1 MNPIAEEMKSY
12 FGVHDDPEKL
22 IHYGKGHL
30 DGGNSGRYP
39 WGSGDNPYQRGVDFL
54 ARVEKLKAKGWTET
68 PENIKKEFGMNTT
81 QYRRE
86 KRISLNEKQMMDI
99 TRAKQLKKQGLGPTE
114 IGKQMGVA
122 ESTVRGWLDQDHVQ
136 RVNQAQELANLLKKE
151 VDKKKMVDV
160 GSGVERDVL
169 GGVSKE
175 KMDTALYIL
184 EREGYHVYKGG
195 IPQPTNKN
203 QQTNQVVLAKPEVE
217 YKEIYNYDKVK
228 TIGNYTT
235 HDRGDTF
242 EPKFTYPTSLNSK
255 RLQIRYDEDG
265 GTDMDGVIEVR
276 RGCQDL
282 YLGDNKKYAQVR
294 IMVDKTHYLKGM
306 AVYSDDLPDGIDVRF
321 NTNKKKSVPM
331 KEVLKPIKNDPD
343 NPFGSNIKDADLG
356 GQYWYIDKKDG
367 KKKLGLINKR
377 ADEGDWTEWKD
388 SLPSQF
394 LSKQSLTLAKKQLD
408 LATANKQAEY
418 DEIMSLTNPTVKK
431 YYLKKFADGCD
442 GAAVDLKAAAL
453 PGQKYHVI
461 LPNNTLKDDEIYA
474 PGYKDGTKLALVR
487 YPHGGTFEIPICTV
501 NNKNKLGEKM
511 IGKQPIDAVC
521 INSKVASRL
530 SGADFDGDTVMCIP
544 THDRRGRVKIT
555 NRDQLKQ
562 LENFEPKSYKY
573 DLKTTDKNGVEH
585 YYRNGKEFKVMK
597 RTDLEM
603 GKISNLITDM
613 TLQGAP
619 DDHLARAVK
628 HSMVVIDAEKHKLD
642 YNQSYKDNNI
652 TSLKQLY
659 QKKENGRYG
668 GAGTIVSR
676 AKSPVNV
683 PKRQGEPHINMKGT
697 KWYDPS
703 RPEGALIY
711 QIADDKKLY
720 YADSKYDKKTG
731 IKTVW
736 TSSGKKITYDMNDPK
751 QVAKYEPI
759 MQKDKKTG
767 IVSFT
772 NKDGTLTYR
781 KKTRT
786 TPDVPYM
793 STVDDANELVSP
805 QRHKMELL
813 YSDYANNM
821 KSLANQA
828 RVSMKKTDNL
838 KYDKNAAKIYSKE
851 VSELEVALNNAMKN
865 SVKERQ
871 ATRLAAADLKKKKAA
886 NPDMKGE
893 DERKAGQRA
902 MTKYREEVGSVS
914 RRKRNINITDKQ
926 WEAIQAGAISE
937 NKLKKILANSDP
949 DILREKSMPSNRKEL
964 TPAQIN
970 RIKMMANSNFTL
982 QQIADKLG
990 ISKTAV
996 SNALKGAK

>member
-1 MNPIAEEMKSY
+1 MNPVAEEIHSY
-12 FGVHDDPEKL
+12 FGIHDDPNM
-22 IHYGKGHL
+22 IMHYGKGHL

-39 WGSGDNPYQRGVDFL
+39 WGSGENPYQRSLDFL
-54 ARVEKLKAKGWTET
+54 ARIEKLKAKGWTET

-86 KRISLNEKQMMDI
+86 KRISLNEKQVMDI

-114 IGKQMGVA
+114 IGKQMGVP
-122 ESTVRGWLDQDHVQ
+122 ESTVRGWLNQDHVQ

-151 VDKKKMVDV
+151 VDGKKMVDV
-160 GSGVERDVL
+160 GSGVERELL

-175 KMDTALYIL
+175 KLDTALYIL
-184 EREGYHVYKGG
+184 ERQGYHVYKGG

-203 QQTNQVVLAKPEVE
+203 QQTNQVVLAKPEVK
-217 YKEIYNYDKVK
+217 YKEIYDYDKVK
-228 TIGNYTT
+228 TINNYTT

-255 RLQIRYDEDG
+255 RLKIRYKEDG
-265 GTDMDGVIEVR
+265 GEDMDGVIELR
-276 RGCQDL
+276 RGVQDL

-294 IMVDKTHYLKGM
+294 IMVDGKHYLKGM
-306 AVYSDDLPDGIDVRF
+306 AVYADDLPDGIDVRF
-321 NTNKKKSVPM
+321 NTNKSNKLSM
-331 KEVLKPIKNDPD
+331 KDVLKPIKNDPD

-356 GQYWYIDKKDG
+356 GQYWYIDAKTG
-367 KKKLGLINKR
+367 KRKLGLINKR

-394 LSKQSLTLAKKQLD
+394 LSKQSLSLAKKQLD
-408 LATANKQAEY
+408 LAKIDRQAEY

-431 YYLKKFADGCD
+431 YYLQKFADKCD
-442 GAAVDLKAAAL
+442 GAAIDLKAASL

-461 LPNNTLKDDEIYA
+461 LPNNTLKDNEVYA
-474 PGYKDGTKLALVR
+474 PGYKDGTKLALIR

-501 NNKNKLGEKM
+501 NNKNAVGEKM
-511 IGKQPIDAVC
+511 IGKQSIDAIC
-521 INSKVASRL
+521 INSKVAARL

-544 THDRRGRVKIT
+544 THDRHGRVKISS
-555 NRDQLKQ
+555 RDQLKQ
-562 LENFEPKSYKY
+562 LENFDPKSYKF
-573 DLKTTDKNGVEH
+573 DMMTVDKKGKEH

-642 YNQSYKDNNI
+642 YGQSYKDNNI

-659 QKKENGRYG
+659 QKKEYGKYG
-668 GAGTIVSR
+668 GAGTIVSK
-676 AKSPVNV
+676 AKSPVKV
-683 PKRQGEPHINMKGT
+683 EKRQGEPHVNLKGT
-697 KWYDPS
+697 KWYDPK
-703 RPEGALIY
+703 RPEGSLIY
-711 QIADDKKLY
+711 QKAEDKKLY
-720 YADSKYDKKTG
+720 YADSTYDKKTG

-736 TSSGKKITYDMNDPK
+736 TASGKKITYNMNDKK
-751 QVAKYEPI
+751 QVEKYEPI
-759 MQKDKKTG
+759 MRKDKKTG

-772 NKDGTLTYR
+772 NKDGSIIYR
-781 KKTRT
+781 RRTRT
-786 TPDVPYM
+786 DDITAM
-793 STVDDANELVSP
+793 ANTDDAYTLVSP
-805 QRHKMELL
+805 QKHKMEVL
-813 YSDYANNM
+813 YADYANSM
-821 KSLANQA
+821 KRLANKA
-828 RVSMKKTDNL
+828 RISMKNTENL
-838 KYDKNAAKIYSKE
+838 KYDKNAAKIYKKE

-865 SVKERQ
+865 SVKERA

-886 NPDMKGE
+886 NPTMKSE

-949 DILREKSMPSNRKEL
+949 DILRERSMPKQSKGL
-964 TPAQIN
+964 TSSQVS
-970 RIKMMANSNFTL
+970 RIKAMANSNFTI

-990 ISKTAV
+990 ISKSAV
-996 SNALKGAK
+996 SNTLKGAK

>member
-1 MNPIAEEMKSY
+1 MNPIAEEIKSY
-12 FGVHDDPEKL
+12 FGVHNDPSML
-22 IHYGKGHL
+22 MHYGKGHL

-39 WGSGDNPYQRGVDFL
+39 WGSGENPYQRSIDFL

-86 KRISLNEKQMMDI
+86 KRISLNEKQVMDI
-99 TRAKQLKKQGLGPTE
+99 TRAKQLKKQGMGPTE
-114 IGKQMGVA
+114 IGREMGVP
-122 ESTVRGWLDQDHVQ
+122 ESTVRGWLNQEHVQ

-151 VDKKKMVDV
+151 VDGKKMVDV
-160 GSGVERDVL
+160 GSGVEKDLL

-175 KMDTALYIL
+175 KLDTALYIL
-184 EREGYHVYKGG
+184 ERQGYHVYKGG

-203 QQTNQVVLAKPEVE
+203 QQTNQVVLAKPEIP
-217 YKEIYNYDKVK
+217 YKDIYNYDKVK
-228 TIGNYTT
+228 TINNYTT
-235 HDRGDTF
+235 HDHGDTF

-265 GTDMDGVIEVR
+265 GTDMDGVIELR

-294 IMVDKTHYLKGM
+294 ILVDNSHYLKGM
-306 AVYSDDLPDGIDVRF
+306 AVYADDLPDGIDVRF

-331 KEVLKPIKNDPD
+331 KEVLKPIKDDPD
-343 NPFGSNIKDADLG
+343 NPFGSNIKDSDLG
-356 GQYWYIDKKDG
+356 GQYWYVDKKDG

-377 ADEGDWTEWKD
+377 SDEGDWTEWKD
-388 SLPSQF
+388 ALPSQF
-394 LSKQSLTLAKKQLD
+394 LSKQSLALAEKQLNLAKAEKQ
-408 LATANKQAEY
+408 QEY
-418 DEIMSLTNPTVKK
+418 DDIMSLTNPTVKK
-431 YYLKKFADGCD
+431 YYLKKFADKCD

-461 LPNNTLKDDEIYA
+461 LPNNTLKDNEVYA
-474 PGYKDGTKLALVR
+474 PGYKDGTKLALIR

-501 NNKNKLGEKM
+501 NNKNKVGEKM
-511 IGKQPIDAVC
+511 IGKQSIDAIC
-521 INSKVASRL
+521 INSHVASRL

-544 THDRRGRVKIT
+544 THDARGRVKISS
-555 NRDQLKQ
+555 RDQLKQ
-562 LENFEPKSYKY
+562 LENFEPKLYKY
-573 DLKTTDKNGVEH
+573 DMKTVDKNGQEH

-642 YNQSYKDNNI
+642 YNQSYKENNI

-659 QKKENGRYG
+659 QKKENGKYG
-668 GAGTIVSR
+668 GAGTIVSK

-683 PKRQGEPHINMKGT
+683 EKRQGEPHVNMKNT
-697 KWYDPS
+697 KWYDPN

-711 QIADDKKLY
+711 QKADDKKLY
-720 YADSKYDKKTG
+720 YADSVYDKKTG

-736 TSSGKKITYDMNDPK
+736 TSNGKKISYNMNDPK
-751 QVAKYEPI
+751 QVDKYEPI
-759 MQKDKKTG
+759 MRKDPKTG

-772 NKDGTLTYR
+772 NKDQSIIYR

-786 TPDVPYM
+786 EKNIPAM
-793 STVDDANELVSP
+793 STVDDANKLVSP
-805 QRHKMELL
+805 QRHKMEIL
-813 YSDYANNM
+813 YADYANSM
-821 KSLANQA
+821 KSLANKA
-828 RVSMKKTDNL
+828 RISMKTTENL
-838 KYDKNAAKIYSKE
+838 KYDKNAAKIYEKE
-851 VSELEVALNNAMKN
+851 VSELNVALNNAMKN

-886 NPDMKGE
+886 NPDMKAE

-902 MTKYREEVGSVS
+902 MTKYRESVGSVS
-914 RRKRNINITDKQ
+914 RRNRNISITDKQ

-937 NKLKKILANSDP
+937 NKLKLILDNSDP
-949 DILREKSMPSNRKEL
+949 DILRERSMPSNRKGL
-964 TPAQIN
+964 TAAQIS
-970 RIKMMANSNFTL
+970 RIKAMANSNFTL

-990 ISKTAV
+990 IPKSTV

>member
-1 MNPIAEEMKSY
+1 MNPIAEEIKSY
-12 FGVHDDPEKL
+12 FGVHQDPNML
-22 IHYGKGHL
+22 MHYGKGHL

-39 WGSGDNPYQRGVDFL
+39 WGSGENPYQRSLDFL

-86 KRISLNEKQMMDI
+86 KRISLNEKQVMDI

-114 IGKQMGVA
+114 IGKQMGVP
-122 ESTVRGWLDQDHVQ
+122 ESTVRGWLNQDHVQ
-136 RVNQAQELANLLKKE
+136 RVNQAQELADLLKKE
-151 VDKKKMVDV
+151 VDGKRMVDV
-160 GSGVERDVL
+160 GSGVEKTLLD
-169 GGVSKE
+169 GVSKE
-175 KMDTALYIL
+175 KLDTALYIL
-184 EREGYHVYKGG
+184 ERQGYHVYKGG

-203 QQTNQVVLAKPEVE
+203 QQTNQVVLAKPDVK
-217 YKEIYNYDKVK
+217 YKEIYDYDKVK
-228 TIGNYTT
+228 TIEPYTT

-255 RLQIRYDEDG
+255 RLSIRYKEDG
-265 GTDMDGVIEVR
+265 GEDMDGVIELR
-276 RGCQDL
+276 RGVQDL

-294 IMVDKTHYLKGM
+294 IMVDGKHYLKGM
-306 AVYSDDLPDGIDVRF
+306 AVYADDLPDGVDVRF
-321 NTNKKKSVPM
+321 NTNKSNKLPM
-331 KEVLKPIKNDPD
+331 KDVLKPIKDDPD

-356 GQYWYIDKKDG
+356 GQYWYIDKKTG

-377 ADEGDWTEWKD
+377 ADESDWNEWKD
-388 SLPSQF
+388 ALPSQF
-394 LSKQSLTLAKKQLD
+394 LSKQSLQLAEKQLKLAKAD
-408 LATANKQAEY
+408 KQAEY
-418 DEIMSLTNPTVKK
+418 EDIMALTNPTVKK
-431 YYLKKFADGCD
+431 YYLQKFADKCD
-442 GAAVDLKAAAL
+442 GAATDLKAAAL

-461 LPNNTLKDDEIYA
+461 LPNNTLKDTEVYA

-487 YPHGGTFEIPICTV
+487 YPHGGTFEIPIVTV
-501 NNKNKLGEKM
+501 NNKNAVGEKM
-511 IGKQPIDAVC
+511 IGKQSIDAIC

-544 THDRRGRVKIT
+544 THNGRVKISS
-555 NRDQLKQ
+555 REQLSQLKD
-562 LENFEPKSYKY
+562 FDPKSYKY
-573 DLKTTDKNGVEH
+573 DVKTTDKNGKDH
-585 YYRNGKEFKVMK
+585 YYRNGKEFSVMK

-642 YNQSYKDNNI
+642 YKQSYKENNI

-659 QKKENGRYG
+659 QKKENGKYG

-676 AKSPVNV
+676 AKSPVRV
-683 PKRQGEPHINMKGT
+683 EKRQGEPHVNLKGT
-697 KWYDPS
+697 KWYDPN

-711 QIADDKKLY
+711 QKADDKKLY

-731 IKTVW
+731 IKEVW
-736 TSSGKKITYDMNDPK
+736 TTSGKKITYNMNDKK
-751 QVAKYEPI
+751 QVEKYEPV
-759 MQKDKKTG
+759 MVKDKKTG
-767 IVSFT
+767 TVSFKS
-772 NKDGTLTYR
+772 KDGSLIYR
-781 KKTRT
+781 KRTRT
-786 TPDVPYM
+786 QDIPAMAKY
-793 STVDDANELVSP
+793 DDANKLVSP
-805 QRHKMELL
+805 QKHKMEIL
-813 YSDYANNM
+813 YADYANSM
-821 KSLANQA
+821 KSLANKA
-828 RVSMKKTDNL
+828 RVSMKKTENL
-838 KYDKNAAKIYSKE
+838 KYDKNAAKIYAKE
-851 VSELEVALNNAMKN
+851 VSELEVALNNALKN

-871 ATRLAAADLKKKKAA
+871 ATRLAAADLKKKKTAD
-886 NPDMKGE
+886 PTMKAE

-914 RRKRNINITDKQ
+914 RRKRNITITDKQ

-949 DILREKSMPSNRKEL
+949 DILREKSMPKTRKGAL
-964 TPAQIN
+964 TTAQVT
-970 RIKMMANSNFTL
+970 RIKAMAANGNFTI

-990 ISKTAV
+990 ISKSAV
-996 SNALKGAK
+996 SNALKGAR

>member
-1 MNPIAEEMKSY
+1 MNPVAEDIQSY
-12 FGVHDDPEKL
+12 FGIHNDPNM
-22 IHYGKGHL
+22 IMHYGKGHL

-39 WGSGDNPYQRGVDFL
+39 WGSGENPYQRSLDFL

-86 KRISLNEKQMMDI
+86 KRISLNEKQVMDI

-114 IGKQMGVA
+114 IGKQMGVP
-122 ESTVRGWLDQDHVQ
+122 ESTVRGWLNQDHVQ

-151 VDKKKMVDV
+151 VDGKKMVDV
-160 GSGVERDVL
+160 GSGVERELL

-175 KMDTALYIL
+175 KLDTALYIL
-184 EREGYHVYKGG
+184 ERQGYHVYKGG

-203 QQTNQVVLAKPEVE
+203 QQTNQVVLAKPEVK
-217 YKEIYNYDKVK
+217 YKEIYDYDKVK
-228 TIGNYTT
+228 TINNYTT

-255 RLQIRYDEDG
+255 RLKIRYKEDG
-265 GTDMDGVIEVR
+265 GEDMDGVIELR
-276 RGCQDL
+276 RGVQDL

-294 IMVDKTHYLKGM
+294 IMVDGKHYLKGM
-306 AVYSDDLPDGIDVRF
+306 AVYADDLPDGIDVRF
-321 NTNKKKSVPM
+321 NTNKSNKLPM
-331 KEVLKPIKNDPD
+331 KDVLKPIKNDPD

-356 GQYWYIDKKDG
+356 GQYWYTDAKTG
-367 KKKLGLINKR
+367 KRKLGLINKR

-388 SLPSQF
+388 ALPSQF
-394 LSKQSLTLAKKQLD
+394 LSKQSLSLAKKQLD
-408 LATANKQAEY
+408 LAKIDRQAEY
-418 DEIMSLTNPTVKK
+418 DDIMSLTNPTIKK
-431 YYLKKFADGCD
+431 YYLQKFADKCD
-442 GAAVDLKAAAL
+442 GAAIDLKAASL

-461 LPNNTLKDDEIYA
+461 LPNNTLKDNEVYA
-474 PGYKDGTKLALVR
+474 PGYKDGTKLALIR

-501 NNKNKLGEKM
+501 NNKNAVGEKM
-511 IGKQPIDAVC
+511 IGKQSIDAIC
-521 INSKVASRL
+521 INSKVAARL

-544 THDRRGRVKIT
+544 THDKHGRIKISS
-555 NRDQLKQ
+555 RDQLKQ
-562 LENFEPKSYKY
+562 LENFDPKSYKY
-573 DLKTTDKNGVEH
+573 DMMTVDKKGKEH
-585 YYRNGKEFKVMK
+585 YYRNGKEFAVMR

-642 YNQSYKDNNI
+642 YKQSYKENNI

-659 QKKENGRYG
+659 QKKENGKYG
-668 GAGTIVSR
+668 GAGTIVSK
-676 AKSPVNV
+676 AKSPVKV
-683 PKRQGEPHINMKGT
+683 EKRQGEPHVNLKGT
-697 KWYDPS
+697 KWYDPK
-703 RPEGALIY
+703 RPEGSLIY
-711 QIADDKKLY
+711 QKAEDKKLY
-720 YADSKYDKKTG
+720 YADSTYDKKTG

-736 TSSGKKITYDMNDPK
+736 TASGKKITYNMNDKK
-751 QVAKYEPI
+751 QVEKYEPV
-759 MQKDKKTG
+759 MKKDKKTG

-772 NKDGTLTYR
+772 NKDGSIIYR
-781 KKTRT
+781 RRTRT
-786 TPDVPYM
+786 DDITAM
-793 STVDDANELVSP
+793 ANTDDAYTLVSP
-805 QRHKMELL
+805 QKHKMEIL
-813 YSDYANNM
+813 YADYAN
-821 KSLANQA
+821 
-828 RVSMKKTDNL
+828 SMKKLANKARISMKNTENL
-838 KYDKNAAKIYSKE
+838 KYDKNAAKIYKKE

-865 SVKERQ
+865 SVKERA
-871 ATRLAAADLKKKKAA
+871 ATRLAAADLKRKKAE
-886 NPDMKGE
+886 NPTMKSE

-902 MTKYREEVGSVS
+902 MTKYREEVGSIS

-949 DILREKSMPSNRKEL
+949 DILRERAMPKQSKGL
-964 TPAQIN
+964 TPSQIN
-970 RIKMMANSNFTL
+970 RIKAMAISNFTI

-990 ISKTAV
+990 ISKSAV
-996 SNALKGAK
+996 SNTLKGAK

>member
-1 MNPIAEEMKSY
+1 MNPIAEEIKSY
-12 FGVHDDPEKL
+12 FGVHNDPNML
-22 IHYGKGHL
+22 MHYGKGHL

-39 WGSGDNPYQRGVDFL
+39 WGSGENPYQRSLDFL
-54 ARVEKLKAKGWTET
+54 ARVEKLKSKGWTET

-86 KRISLNEKQMMDI
+86 KRISLNEKQVMDI
-99 TRAKQLKKQGLGPTE
+99 TRAKQLKKQGFGSTE
-114 IGKQMGVA
+114 IGKQMGVP
-122 ESTVRGWLDQDHVQ
+122 ESTVRGWLNQDHVQ
-136 RVNQAQELANLLKKE
+136 RVNQAQELADLLKKE
-151 VDKKKMVDV
+151 VDGKRMVDV
-160 GSGVERDVL
+160 GSGVERDLL

-175 KMDTALYIL
+175 KLDTALYIL

-203 QQTNQVVLAKPEVE
+203 QQTNQVVLAKPEVK
-217 YKEIYNYDKVK
+217 YKEIYDYENVK
-228 TIGNYTT
+228 TINNYTT

-255 RLQIRYDEDG
+255 RLAIRYKEDG
-265 GTDMDGVIEVR
+265 GEDMDGVIELR
-276 RGCQDL
+276 RGVQDL

-294 IMVDKTHYLKGM
+294 IMVDGKHYLKGM
-306 AVYSDDLPDGIDVRF
+306 AVYADDLPDGIDVRF
-321 NTNKKKSVPM
+321 NTNKSNKLSM
-331 KEVLKPIKNDPD
+331 KDVLKPIKNDPD

-356 GQYWYIDKKDG
+356 GQYWYIDSKTG

-388 SLPSQF
+388 ALPSQF
-394 LSKQSLTLAKKQLD
+394 LSKQSLNLAKKQLD
-408 LATANKQAEY
+408 LAKADRQAEY

-431 YYLKKFADGCD
+431 YYLQKFADKCD

-461 LPNNTLKDDEIYA
+461 LPNNTLKDNEVYA

-501 NNKNKLGEKM
+501 NNKNAVGEKM
-511 IGKQPIDAVC
+511 IGKQSIDAIC
-521 INSKVASRL
+521 INSKVAARL

-544 THDRRGRVKIT
+544 THDSKGRVKISA
-555 NRDQLKQ
+555 RDQLKQ
-562 LENFEPKSYKY
+562 LENFDPKTYKY
-573 DLKTTDKNGVEH
+573 DMMTVDKKGKEH
-585 YYRNGKEFKVMK
+585 YYRNGKEFAVMR

-642 YNQSYKDNNI
+642 YKQSYKENNI

-659 QKKENGRYG
+659 QKKDNGRYG
-668 GAGTIVSR
+668 GAGTIVSK
-676 AKSPVNV
+676 AKSPVKV
-683 PKRQGEPHINMKGT
+683 EKRQGEPHINLKGT
-697 KWYDPS
+697 KWYDPK
-703 RPEGALIY
+703 RPEGSLIY
-711 QIADDKKLY
+711 QKAEDKKLY
-720 YADSKYDKKTG
+720 YADSTYDKKTG

-736 TSSGKKITYDMNDPK
+736 TSGGKKITYNMNDPK
-751 QVAKYEPI
+751 QVAKYEPV
-759 MQKDKKTG
+759 MKKDKKTG

-772 NKDGTLTYR
+772 NKDGTIVYR
-781 KKTRT
+781 RRTRT
-786 TPDVPYM
+786 DDITAM
-793 STVDDANELVSP
+793 ANVDDAYKLVSP
-805 QRHKMELL
+805 QKHKMEIL
-813 YSDYANNM
+813 YADYANSM
-821 KSLANQA
+821 KNLANKA
-828 RVSMKKTDNL
+828 RISMKNTENL
-838 KYDKNAAKIYSKE
+838 KYDKNAAKIYKKE

-865 SVKERQ
+865 SVKERA

-886 NPDMKGE
+886 NPTMKAE

-949 DILREKSMPSNRKEL
+949 DRLREKSMPKQSRGL
-964 TPAQIN
+964 TTAQIT
-970 RIKMMANSNFTL
+970 RIRAMANSNYTL

-990 ISKTAV
+990 ISKSAV